1 MLQNLR
7 PPSKEAELANSVA
20 VRRIVSKKALAITK
34 KMRLTRMLSKP
45 PKNLCHPPPEI
56 TL

>member
-1 MLQNLR
+1 MLQNLQ